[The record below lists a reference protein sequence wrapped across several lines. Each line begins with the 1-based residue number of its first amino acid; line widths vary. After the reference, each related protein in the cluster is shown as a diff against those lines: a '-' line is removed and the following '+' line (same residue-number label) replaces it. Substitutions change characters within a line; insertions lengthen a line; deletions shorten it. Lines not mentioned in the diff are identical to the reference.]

1 MNQDQQQI
9 NQTALMASV
18 IGQVGCVTVVLV
30 AIALGAGVFLDNL
43 LGTKPI
49 FTILLLVGS
58 VPVTLYI
65 IVRMSLTAVARLNT
79 AAARLN
85 SAAAQSDSATQ
96 AADPEEE
103 TKE

>member
-1 MNQDQQQI
+1 VNRDQQQI
-9 NQTALMASV
+9 NQSALLAGIV
-18 IGQVGCVTVVLV
+18 GQVGCVTVVLV

-49 FTILLLVGS
+49 FTILFLVGS

-65 IVRMSLTAVARLNT
+65 IVRISLTAVARVLPAPPAEN
-79 AAARLN
+79 L
-85 SAAAQSDSATQ
+85 
-96 AADPEEE
+96 EEE